1 MSILLA
7 VSLAGCAL
15 TGIEIT
21 GLGAWA
27 ILILVMLAMVSP
39 VLGYWYEKGRAD
51 LLDSSL
57 TVFWAFLL
65 RVIIP
70 LLVRVGARLR
80 MPLQDSFFGRADEHL
95 GVSIPAIMAWSS
107 HHWLG
112 VMINRSYGWVIYF
125 LPLAVLVP
133 VLAGRLKY
141 AKEFLVANV
150 VSFAVG
156 IPIFALLPAIGP
168 WAYYHLPPTPDQFV
182 SCEAPLMAL
191 RLHGPYVI
199 GSQDAGIIC
208 FPSFHAAWAIFFAAS
223 LWWLRPLRIPI
234 ALASAMVIL
243 STMTTGWHYFVDVFG
258 GIILAIFSILFAR
271 GLIRRMDNTAG

>member
-1 MSILLA
+1 MSTFPAHAPTQGRAMRALAFVGPFHLRMVLVMSILLA

-80 MPLQDSFFGRADEHL
+80 M
-95 GVSIPAIMAWSS
+95 
-107 HHWLG
+107 
-112 VMINRSYGWVIYF
+112 
-125 LPLAVLVP
+125 
-133 VLAGRLKY
+133 
-141 AKEFLVANV
+141 
-150 VSFAVG
+150 
-156 IPIFALLPAIGP
+156 
-168 WAYYHLPPTPDQFV
+168 
-182 SCEAPLMAL
+182 
-191 RLHGPYVI
+191 
-199 GSQDAGIIC
+199 
-208 FPSFHAAWAIFFAAS
+208 
-223 LWWLRPLRIPI
+223 
-234 ALASAMVIL
+234 
-243 STMTTGWHYFVDVFG
+243 
-258 GIILAIFSILFAR
+258 
-271 GLIRRMDNTAG
+271 